1 MKLLSIFMLMF
12 LLFEVQA
19 QNKEQIIQSFLNQNY
34 STAGLTK
41 SDVQNWE
48 ISSHSFSKQSGVH
61 HVYIQQTYQDIKVS
75 NAVANFAIKD
85 GKVVSMGNRFVA
97 QLDKK
102 INHKQPSLSP
112 QDAVMAATAALNLPM
127 PSNLKVVD
135 AISTHHYIFDNSA
148 VSRER
153 IPAELIYYANDNE
166 SLNLCWKVGIYQLDG
181 KHWWNAKIDAQQ
193 GVLLDKQDLIIHC
206 NFDHSP
212 FERCDKQH
220 RLSKQL
226 FEYHP
231 QTIQQPDQYTV
242 FAIPAESPSHG
253 NRSIVVNPADSL
265 ASPFGWHDTNGTNGA
280 EYTITRGNNV
290 YAYEDVSDNNSP
302 GFSPDGSASL
312 DFNFSYNATA
322 GAAANQSAAITN
334 LFYMNNIMH
343 DVWYQYGFDETSGNF
358 QFNNYGNGGV
368 DNDYV
373 LAEAQDGGGTNNAN
387 FATPSDGNNP
397 RMQMYLWTGGGS
409 SQGSYLDVNSP
420 SGIAGPYNATDAT
433 FGPGLPT
440 TPITANVVE
449 VVDNT
454 APANDGCETVTNTTA
469 LAGKIALIDRGNC
482 TFSLKVESAQAA
494 GAVAVIIVNN
504 VATAPIQMGGTS
516 NIVNIPSIMISQADG
531 NSIKTQLSS
540 GTVNATISNGGV
552 VNNDKDG
559 DFDNGII
566 AHEYGHGISTRLC
579 GGANNSSCLQ
589 NDEQMGEG
597 WSDWFGLMLTME
609 PGDLGTDVR
618 GIGTY
623 ASGQSTTG
631 TGIRPAPYSTNFAVN
646 GFTYGASNNT
656 GQISQPHG
664 VGFIFATALWD
675 LNWALVNQYG
685 GTPNPDVYRGNG
697 GNNIAM
703 QLVIEALKLQPCS
716 PGMIDGRDAIIQADQ
731 LLYNGIHECLIWNA
745 FANRGF
751 GFSASQ
757 GSSNSRTDQVEA
769 FDLPP
774 SCLTATAP
782 PVANFNISSLSN
794 CNGVV
799 VFQDSSSSIPQS
811 WDWDFGDGSGDTLQ
825 NPTHTYITSGSFTV
839 RLIVSNTIGF
849 DTSFQ
854 SINIQLPPSP
864 TAFSDI
870 YLCAGDSATFT
881 ANGINTLR
889 WYDINGNL
897 LDTGTTFTTPVLNSN
912 TTYQLENAVLYT
924 SQQVGPQN
932 NNFGGGGYH
941 GTGFTGTVNFTASKG
956 LTILSAYVDA
966 ENAGNRTFYLWDDI
980 DGGGTLLQQ
989 ITVNVP
995 NGQSRASLNFV
1006 VPTAGD
1012 YSIGASLSASNRLY
1026 RNNAGASYPYDI
1038 NGLISLTGS
1047 SAGTDFYYY
1056 LYDLEVQ
1063 ENACISPS
1071 ETVTAFV
1078 NDADFSYV
1086 DNNGLYSFT
1095 DASTGATSWLWD
1107 FGDGNTSNLQNP
1119 NHSYASTG
1127 NFTVSLTI
1135 NNGLCT
1141 TTQTVN
1147 VVVVS
1152 INSISQEAMQLKLY
1166 PNPADE
1172 MTVLS
1177 LNKSLADDLSIS
1189 LQSVDG
1195 KVLKRLRL
1203 MKGANSIEI
1212 NTADLPAA
1220 VYLMNCQNATINQ
1233 TIKLVID

>member
-1 MKLLSIFMLMF
+1 
-12 LLFEVQA
+12 
-19 QNKEQIIQSFLNQNY
+19 
-34 STAGLTK
+34 
-41 SDVQNWE
+41 
-48 ISSHSFSKQSGVH
+48 
-61 HVYIQQTYQDIKVS
+61 
-75 NAVANFAIKD
+75 
-85 GKVVSMGNRFVA
+85 
-97 QLDKK
+97 
-102 INHKQPSLSP
+102 
-112 QDAVMAATAALNLPM
+112 
-127 PSNLKVVD
+127 
-135 AISTHHYIFDNSA
+135 
-148 VSRER
+148 
-153 IPAELIYYANDNE
+153 
-166 SLNLCWKVGIYQLDG
+166 
-181 KHWWNAKIDAQQ
+181 
-193 GVLLDKQDLIIHC
+193 
-206 NFDHSP
+206 
-212 FERCDKQH
+212 
-220 RLSKQL
+220 
-226 FEYHP
+226 
-231 QTIQQPDQYTV
+231 
-242 FAIPAESPSHG
+242 
-253 NRSIVVNPADSL
+253 
-265 ASPFGWHDTNGTNGA
+265 
-280 EYTITRGNNV
+280 
-290 YAYEDVSDNNSP
+290 
-302 GFSPDGSASL
+302 
-312 DFNFSYNATA
+312 
-322 GAAANQSAAITN
+322 
-334 LFYMNNIMH
+334 
-343 DVWYQYGFDETSGNF
+343 
-358 QFNNYGNGGV
+358 
-368 DNDYV
+368 
-373 LAEAQDGGGTNNAN
+373 
-387 FATPSDGNNP
+387 
-397 RMQMYLWTGGGS
+397 
-409 SQGSYLDVNSP
+409 
-420 SGIAGPYNATDAT
+420 
-433 FGPGLPT
+433 
-440 TPITANVVE
+440 
-449 VVDNT
+449 
-454 APANDGCETVTNTTA
+454 
-469 LAGKIALIDRGNC
+469 
-482 TFSLKVESAQAA
+482 
-494 GAVAVIIVNN
+494 
-504 VATAPIQMGGTS
+504 
-516 NIVNIPSIMISQADG
+516 
-531 NSIKTQLSS
+531 
-540 GTVNATISNGGV
+540 
-552 VNNDKDG
+552 
-559 DFDNGII
+559 
-566 AHEYGHGISTRLC
+566 
-579 GGANNSSCLQ
+579 
-589 NDEQMGEG
+589 
-597 WSDWFGLMLTME
+597 
-609 PGDLGTDVR
+609 
-618 GIGTY
+618 
-623 ASGQSTTG
+623 
-631 TGIRPAPYSTNFAVN
+631 
-646 GFTYGASNNT
+646 
-656 GQISQPHG
+656 
-664 VGFIFATALWD
+664 
-675 LNWALVNQYG
+675 
-685 GTPNPDVYRGNG
+685 
-697 GNNIAM
+697 
-703 QLVIEALKLQPCS
+703 
-716 PGMIDGRDAIIQADQ
+716 MIDGRDAIIQADQ